1 MTDHERLMEQ
11 YEDALFALL
20 MEGVAEAEGEKALR
34 LNEELKKDPNA
45 EVPEAVRKR
54 CEKTIRAAFA
64 KKRHRTARRTVSRWL
79 TKAAVVAALSGL
91 LFTAAFA
98 LSEDVRVATLNM
110 LIEVM
115 DDRTRITFEGDPSAP
130 AKTSSETVPG
140 LEYHYNI
147 ALEWIPEGF
156 ELDGGNFEE
165 NGTSDYVIYRSPQ
178 DGMINVSVTPY
189 STGLTGSLSTEDCEK
204 KDVTVQNHLATLY
217 ITNDDMLERRYHQ
230 NGLTNI
236 WSDMMMYWIDPDVG
250 VIVDISATNLTE
262 DEMIR
267 LANGVHWS
275 GNSSLEYHYNI
286 ALEWIPDGFKLED
299 GDFEENGTCD
309 YVIYRSPQDG
319 MIEVSVTPHSA
330 GLVSSLNTEDCTKQ
344 EVTVNGHPA
353 TLYTTNE
360 DMLEMR
366 YHQNGFPNIW
376 NDMMIF
382 WVDQD
387 AQANVQINAT
397 NLTKDEM
404 ICLAEG
410 VHWSSGI

>member
-1 MTDHERLMEQ
+1 MIDHERLMEQ

-98 LSEDVRVATLNM
+98 LSEDVRVATLNV

-115 DDRTRITFEGDPSAP
+115 DDRTRITFEGA
-130 AKTSSETVPG
+130 SSEPAETSTKTIPG
-140 LEYHYNI
+140 
-147 ALEWIPEGF
+147 
-156 ELDGGNFEE
+156 
-165 NGTSDYVIYRSPQ
+165 
-178 DGMINVSVTPY
+178 
-189 STGLTGSLSTEDCEK
+189 
-204 KDVTVQNHLATLY
+204 
-217 ITNDDMLERRYHQ
+217 
-230 NGLTNI
+230 
-236 WSDMMMYWIDPDVG
+236 
-250 VIVDISATNLTE
+250 
-262 DEMIR
+262 
-267 LANGVHWS
+267 
-275 GNSSLEYHYNI
+275 LEYHYNI

>member
-98 LSEDVRVATLNM
+98 LSEDVRVATLNV

-115 DDRTRITFEGDPSAP
+115 DDHTKITFED
-130 AKTSSETVPG
+130 TYSEPTETPTETNPG

-156 ELDGGNFEE
+156 ELDSGHFKEE
-165 NGTSDYVIYRSPQ
+165 GTSDYVSYVNSQNGVIDIR
-178 DGMINVSVTPY
+178 VTPY
-189 STGLTGSLSTEDCEK
+189 RTGLVSSLNTEGCEK
-204 KDVTVQNHLATLY
+204 KDITVQNHAAMLY
-217 ITNDDMLERRYHQ
+217 ITSEDMLETRYYQ
-230 NGLTNI
+230 YGVTNI
-236 WSDMMMYWIDPDVG
+236 WSQMMMYWIDQDIG

-267 LANGVHWS
+267 LANGIHWS
-275 GNSSLEYHYNI
+275 G
-286 ALEWIPDGFKLED
+286 
-299 GDFEENGTCD
+299 
-309 YVIYRSPQDG
+309 
-319 MIEVSVTPHSA
+319 
-330 GLVSSLNTEDCTKQ
+330 
-344 EVTVNGHPA
+344 
-353 TLYTTNE
+353 
-360 DMLEMR
+360 
-366 YHQNGFPNIW
+366 
-376 NDMMIF
+376 
-382 WVDQD
+382 
-387 AQANVQINAT
+387 
-397 NLTKDEM
+397 
-404 ICLAEG
+404 
-410 VHWSSGI
+410 GI